1 MNKTD
6 ATVNLDPA
14 GFQEHALLAA
24 NYMTELCHGLAR
36 SSGWW
41 TDLDTGEFR
50 AKPVP
55 EALML
60 IVTEVGEAMEA
71 WRKNRMDDHLP
82 HRPGIEVELA
92 DVIIRVFD
100 FAGGHGLDIA
110 GAVADKLAYNAQ
122 RADHKLENRRKD
134 DGKKC

>member
-1 MNKTD
+1 MNNLD
-6 ATVNLDPA
+6 ATPNLDPA
-14 GFQEHALLAA
+14 AFQEHTLLAA
-24 NYMTELCHGLAR
+24 QYLTELCHGLAR
-36 SSGWW
+36 QSGWW
-41 TDLDTGEFR
+41 TNLETGERR

-71 WRKNRMDDHLP
+71 WRKNRNDDHLP

-92 DVIIRVFD
+92 DVVIRVFD
-100 FAGGHGLDIA
+100 FAGGHGLDLA
-110 GAVADKLAYNAQ
+110 GAVAEKLAYNAQ